1 MKKNKLLISTYDKQR
16 LDNLLAD
23 ARAHGQHSESDLHEL
38 AAELDQAKIVEPKKL
53 PASVVTMNSRI
64 LLRDVETQE
73 EKTYSLVFP
82 KDADVATGAISVLAP
97 LGTAILG
104 YSEGDE
110 LEWLMPSGRKRRF
123 RIEKILYQPEAT
135 GEFRL

>member
-1 MKKNKLLISTYDKQR
+1 MKKNRLLISTHDKQR

-23 ARAHGQHSESDLHEL
+23 ARAHGQHSESDLDEL
-38 AAELDQAKIVEPKKL
+38 ATELDQAKIVEPRKL
-53 PASVVTMNSRI
+53 PANVVTMNSRI
-64 LLRDVETQE
+64 LLRDVETQD

-123 RIEKILYQPEAT
+123 RIEKILYQPEAN